1 MKVVK
6 DGLRVVCGLYEDGLL
21 ESLAFNCAGK
31 DILDAEA
38 TG

>member
-6 DGLRVVCGLYEDGLL
+6 DGWRVVCGLYEDGLL
-21 ESLAFNCAGK
+21 ESLACNCAVK
-31 DILDAEA
+31 DILDVEA